1 MTMDFAHAVIP
12 STGHLFHR
20 LVTSI
25 PDDLSFELLKIN
37 DLREGPFHI
46 GLSLHSSLLISGIP

>member
-1 MTMDFAHAVIP
+1 MDFAHAVIP